1 VTKRV
6 PTETVALSFLTVVAM
21 LRDEQVPIAVALRM
35 LKSGYRL
42 VSQVRQ
48 SKRRRKHER

>member
-1 VTKRV
+1 MRI
-6 PTETVALSFLTVVAM
+6 PTERTALSFLTI
-21 LRDEQVPIAVALRM
+21 LGKLKSEQVPISVAMRM

-48 SKRRRKHER
+48 SKRKGKR